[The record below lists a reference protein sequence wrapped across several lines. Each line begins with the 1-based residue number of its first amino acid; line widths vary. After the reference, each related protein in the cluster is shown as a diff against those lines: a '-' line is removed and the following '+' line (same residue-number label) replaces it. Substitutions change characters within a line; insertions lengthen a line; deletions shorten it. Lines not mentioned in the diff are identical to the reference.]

1 MFKKKLYY
9 SDGKK
14 MPPFWIFIAP
24 IAISLVVGI
33 PLVTRYPVPIAIVLV
48 SFIIAI
54 ILSGLCC
61 AYVGFKIDRYV
72 QKHDF
77 HLWKKSKRHSFRDRR
92 EASKEIRSLASQIPY
107 LEKHEKY
114 ANKVAFI
121 LLTVWTLIFLGVF
134 SFIVFSILSG

>member
-1 MFKKKLYY
+1 MMFKRNLYY

-14 MPPFWIFIAP
+14 MPPFWVFIAP

-33 PLVTRYPVPIAIVLV
+33 PLITRHPVPIAILLV
-48 SFIIAI
+48 SFGI
-54 ILSGLCC
+54 ILVAILLYALYG
-61 AYVGFKIDRYV
+61 AFITGRYV

-77 HLWKKSKRHSFRDRR
+77 HLWKKSKSPSLRDRR

-107 LEKHEKY
+107 LEKHVKY

-121 LLTVWTLIFLGVF
+121 LLAIWTLIFLGIF
-134 SFIVFSILSG
+134 SFIIFSDI

>member
-14 MPPFWIFIAP
+14 VPPFWVFIAP
-24 IAISLVVGI
+24 VAISLVVGI
-33 PLVTRYPVPIAIVLV
+33 PLVTRYPIPIAIVLGF
-48 SFIIAI
+48 FIVVI
-54 ILSGLCC
+54 ILSGLCY

-77 HLWKKSKRHSFRDRR
+77 HLWKKSTRHSYRDRR
-92 EASKEIRSLASQIPY
+92 EASKEIRSLVSQIPY

-114 ANKVAFI
+114 ANKVTFI
-121 LLTVWTLIFLGVF
+121 LLSIWTLIFLGVF
-134 SFIVFSILSG
+134 SFILFSALSG